1 MTASPRPRRA
11 LRRRGLESWALLG
24 SAGLLL
30 AGTVLPAP
38 FVIEAPGPTFNTVG
52 EHDGRQLL
60 GVSGAPTYP
69 SESVLD
75 LTTVYV
81 TGGPNKN
88 VNVLT
93 VLGSWLD
100 PSASV
105 VPADTLYPRDVSGE
119 EADQYSMA
127 AMSSSQEDSVAAAL
141 THLGQDF
148 GTRLSVQDTVPGGP
162 AEGVLEHG
170 DVLRGVDGE
179 PVPSLPSLKSA
190 LDAAGER
197 GVTLQ
202 VERAGAPRDVEVDT
216 VRDEASGNWQ
226 LGVFLLAAYDFPID
240 VAFELD
246 EVGGPSAGLMFALGI
261 VDEMTPGSIAGDRH
275 VAGTGTI
282 TPEGEVGPIG
292 GIRQK
297 LEGAAAAGAEVFLAP
312 EGNCAEAQG
321 HVPEGLTVVSVRTL
335 DDAVAAA
342 ETVGSGGDLSA
353 LPGCAAR

>member
-1 MTASPRPRRA
+1 MTVSPRPRRG
-11 LRRRGLESWALLG
+11 LRRRSLESWALLG

-38 FVIEAPGPTFNTVG
+38 YVIEAPGPTFNTVG

-60 GVSGAPTYP
+60 GVTGAPTYP
-69 SESVLD
+69 SDSVLD

-81 TGGPNKN
+81 TGGPDKN

-105 VPADTLYPRDVSGE
+105 VPAESLYPRDVSGQDLE
-119 EADQYSMA
+119 SASLL
-127 AMSSSQEDSVAAAL
+127 AMTNSQETSVAAAL
-141 THLGQDF
+141 DHLEIDF
-148 GTRLSVQDTVPGGP
+148 DTELSVHGTVPGGP
-162 AEGVLEHG
+162 AEGVLENG
-170 DVLRGVDGE
+170 DVLRGVDGS
-179 PVPSLPSLKSA
+179 PVPSLSALKSA
-190 LDAAGER
+190 LDAAGES
-197 GVTLQ
+197 GVRLQ
-202 VERAGAPRDVEVDT
+202 VERSGQVRDVTVDT
-216 VRDEASGNWQ
+216 VRDEATGSWQ
-226 LGVFLLAAYDFPID
+226 LGVYLVPDFDFPVD
-240 VAFELD
+240 VDFELD

-261 VDEMTPGSIAGDRH
+261 VDELTPGSIAGDRH

-282 TPEGEVGPIG
+282 SPEGDVGPIG

-297 LEGAAAAGAEVFLAP
+297 LEGAREAGAEVFLAP
-312 EGNCAEAQG
+312 EDNCAEVRG

-342 ETVGSGGDLSA
+342 EAVADGRDLSA
-353 LPGCAAR
+353 LPGCAPR

>member
-1 MTASPRPRRA
+1 MTASPRQRRA

-30 AGTVLPAP
+30 AGSVLPAP

-81 TGGPNKN
+81 TGGPDKN
-88 VNVLT
+88 VTVLT

-105 VPADTLYPRDVSGE
+105 VPAATLYPRDVSDE
-119 EADQYSMA
+119 EAAQHSMM
-127 AMSSSQEDSVAAAL
+127 AMSTSQEDSIAAAL

-148 GTRLSVQDTVPGGP
+148 GTRLSVQGTVPGGP
-162 AEGVLEHG
+162 AEGVLEQG
-170 DVLRGVDGE
+170 DVLRGVDGR
-179 PVPSLPSLKSA
+179 PVSSLPSLKSA
-190 LDAAGER
+190 LDEAGER

-202 VERAGAPRDVEVDT
+202 VERGGTSREVEVDT
-216 VRDEASGNWQ
+216 VRDEESGHWQ
-226 LGVFLLAAYDFPID
+226 LGVYLLPAYEFPID

-246 EVGGPSAGLMFALGI
+246 EVGGPSAGLMLALGI
-261 VDEMTPGSIAGDRH
+261 VDELTPGSIAGDRH

-282 TPEGEVGPIG
+282 TPDGEVGPIG

-312 EGNCAEAQG
+312 EDNCAEAQG
-321 HVPEGLTVVSVRTL
+321 HVPDGLTVVSVRTL
-335 DDAVAAA
+335 DDAVTAARA
-342 ETVGSGGDLSA
+342 VGDGRDLSA
-353 LPGCAAR
+353 LPACAAP